1 MKQRQAIVDKDSPIS
16 ISLQCEWLNL
26 HRSGLYYKARGEKE
40 ENLKLMRLMDEHFLK
55 YPFKGVRKMTV
66 WLNEQGYRVNRK
78 RVGRLYKLMGLQTIY
93 RKPWLSWPDKK
104 NKIYPYLLKGLSIV
118 RPNQVWATD
127 ITYIPMKKGFLYL
140 MAIIDLHS
148 RFVLRWS
155 VSNSMDAA
163 WCCGVLKETIA
174 RYGKPEIFN
183 TDQGSQF
190 TSEEFVGI
198 LLEHEIKVSMDGKGR
213 ALDNIFVERLWRTVK
228 YEHVYLNPATDGI
241 ELYSGLEEYF
251 EFYNCARHH
260 QSLDYQTPEQ
270 VYNGTYAEMVKEAA

>member
-1 MKQRQAIVDKDSPIS
+1 MKQRQEIVDKDSPLS
-16 ISLQCEWLNL
+16 ISLQCELLSL

-66 WLNEQGYRVNRK
+66 WLQEQGYRVNRK

-104 NKIYPYLLKGLSIV
+104 NKIYPYLLKGLSVV

-140 MAIIDLHS
+140 IAIIDLYS
-148 RFVLRWS
+148 RFVLSWS

-163 WCCGVLKETIA
+163 WCSGVLKETIA

-190 TSEEFVGI
+190 TSEDFVGI
-198 LLEHEIKVSMDGKGR
+198 LLQHQIKVSMDGKGR

-228 YEHVYLNPATDGI
+228 YEHVYLNPATDGV
-241 ELYSGLEEYF
+241 ELYNGLQEYF

-270 VYNGTYAEMVKEAA
+270 VYTGTYTELLKEAA